1 MNTLKELE
9 KLSLCYG
16 GNKVNLSE
24 VISEIKEDNDTLT
37 STYTLPDGV
46 KSQTKPESLK
56 NMVHTN
62 GLILLKIPQLQ
73 KVKS

>member
-24 VISEIKEDNDTLT
+24 VISEIKEEEM
-37 STYTLPDGV
+37 
-46 KSQTKPESLK
+46 K
-56 NMVHTN
+56 
-62 GLILLKIPQLQ
+62 
-73 KVKS
+73 